1 MHKSNHP
8 HLQINLGPVDYDFQ
22 MFKGAFIISQNIS
35 CSYFHKL
42 WSQTGE
48 LQLEYQPSKRHELS
62 PD

>member
-35 CSYFHKL
+35 CSYFHNCDLKQG
-42 WSQTGE
+42 S
-48 LQLEYQPSKRHELS
+48 YN
-62 PD
+62 